1 MYLFQKLRQITIGLS
16 LLLFLSHL
24 QLTAQNDPKLGLVL
38 SGGGAKG
45 IAEIGALK
53 VLEEAGIQPDFITG
67 TSIGSIVGGL
77 YALGYSADDLKEMA
91 KSAEWFDYFNDN
103 LQRSFIPPEELIH
116 TDRYMLSFPIV
127 NGHIELP
134 KGVVK
139 GKKLDIFLSEITLPA
154 NQYTNFDEF
163 PIPYRAVATDF
174 ETGKAVV
181 FQDGALKDAMRAS
194 MSIPS
199 IFDPVLIDS
208 TLLIDGA
215 WVRNL
220 PVQDAIQ
227 MGADFTIAI
236 DVGGPLYKKE
246 EISSLLDVLNQS
258 GSYGMAENND
268 YQVDLADVVIR
279 PDIEDFSILSFDQID
294 ALLAAGESAA
304 KKMLPI
310 LRKRL
315 AQIGWEPRARTLS
328 SPPLIHSKVLIKK
341 VSIAGTDQEQSA
353 ALLRLLSFN
362 PQRAYSLKDIEQS
375 LKQLLGTGFVRN
387 ADYQL
392 KKMDGG
398 YHLELRVTPQ
408 AGNFVQLGANYDI
421 DQKSGLLLN
430 LVLRNQLIAGDK
442 LSLDLRLS
450 EFPSLWTDYLLRFS
464 SRSRLGMRFGGLIH
478 LYPGFIYDRD
488 KKIDEFQIHR
498 YSWRVDAF
506 ASSARSMSVSIGIG
520 MERFSKNETFF
531 NPDTEEIKLFQFN
544 NYINFFWDTYNR
556 EHFPTQGS
564 RFGLEG
570 KLAITG
576 RLTRPFESIIRN
588 EPVQGVAKFTFNK
601 VFSLRPGMHLQWY
614 NEAGTLSLND
624 GNILQSFFL
633 GRELEQAQ
641 THSYFAGLR
650 YMEQPATSFYLSGL
664 KFQYEPFANVFASW
678 YFNFGEFQAEEIR
691 LGEQILAAEKGTLW
705 GTSFELGWLTLAGP
719 VKFATEYNLRNGVIS
734 FYLHLG
740 HYF

>member
-1 MYLFQKLRQITIGLS
+1 MNLFHKLHKKTISLS
-16 LLLFLSHL
+16 LFFSLLFLS
-24 QLTAQNDPKLGLVL
+24 TVAQNEPKLGLVL

-53 VLEEAGIQPDFITG
+53 VLEDAGIQPDLIAG

-77 YALGYSADDLKEMA
+77 YALGYSADSLIALA
-91 KSAEWFDYFNDN
+91 KSADWFDYFNDN

-116 TDRYMLSFPIV
+116 TDRYLLNFPIV
-127 NGHIELP
+127 DGKIELP

-154 NQYTNFDEF
+154 NQYQNFDEF

-174 ETGKAVV
+174 ETGQAVV
-181 FQDGALKDAMRAS
+181 FKDGPLKDAMRAS

-208 TLLIDGA
+208 ILLIDGA

-227 MGADFTIAI
+227 MGADFTIAV
-236 DVGGPLYKKE
+236 DVGGLLYKKE

-258 GSYGMAENND
+258 GSYGLAESND

-279 PDIEDFSILSFDQID
+279 PEIEDFSILSFDQTD
-294 ALLAAGESAA
+294 ELLAAGEKAA
-304 KKMLPI
+304 KKMLPF
-310 LRKRL
+310 LLQRL
-315 AQIGWEPRARTLS
+315 KQIGWKPKERSIASPTL
-328 SPPLIHSKVLIKK
+328 IDAKILIKQ
-341 VSIAGTDQEQSA
+341 VSIEGVRQEQRA

-362 PQRAYSLKDIEQS
+362 PQRAYSLEDIEQS

-387 ADYQL
+387 SDYQL
-392 KKMDGG
+392 ERIDGG
-398 YHLELRVTPQ
+398 YHLKLRVTPQ
-408 AGNFVQLGANYDI
+408 DGNFVQLGANYDI
-421 DQKSGLLLN
+421 DQKAGLLLN
-430 LVLRNQLIAGDK
+430 LVLRNQLIEGDK
-442 LSLDLRLS
+442 LSVDLRLS

-464 SRSRLGMRFGGLIH
+464 SRSRLGVRFGGLIH

-498 YSWRVDAF
+498 YSWRLDAF
-506 ASSARSMSVSIGIG
+506 ASSARSMSVSLGFG

-544 NYINFFWDTYNR
+544 NYINFFWDTYDR
-556 EHFPTQGS
+556 KYFPTQGS
-564 RFGLEG
+564 RFGLEA
-570 KLAITG
+570 KLAISG

-588 EPVQGVAKFTFNK
+588 EPVQGVAKFSFSK
-601 VFSLRPGMHLQWY
+601 VFPVRPGIHLQWY

-678 YFNFGEFQAEEIR
+678 YINFGEFQVEEIR
-691 LGEQILAAEKGTLW
+691 LGEQILAADQGVLW

-719 VKFATEYNLRNGVIS
+719 VKFATEYNFRNSVLS